1 MVNQGAIWRTETLS
15 PQTWPL
21 FADLVERHN
30 GVYRGCWCLGF
41 HPETAMPGIDRRATK
56 QQMVDEGRTHA
67 ELVLDEDGTCRGWAQ
82 WGSVEELSAIKHLRA
97 YLKDEPERPQWR
109 ITCVF
114 VDKSCRGQGV
124 ARVAVEAALARIGE
138 LGGGLVEVISE
149 VTDGRTAQGR
159 FLFTVTAEVFDSMG
173 FDRVR
178 QVGKHAWIMN
188 RQV

>member
-30 GVYRGCWCLGF
+30 GVYGGCWCLGF

-67 ELVLDEDGTCRGWAQ
+67 ELVLDEDGTCRGWAR

-97 YLKDEPERPQWR
+97 YLKDEPERPSGASPVFSLTSPAAARGWPAWR
-109 ITCVF
+109 W
-114 VDKSCRGQGV
+114 GQPLPVSASWV
-124 ARVAVEAALARIGE
+124 AGWSR
-138 LGGGLVEVISE
+138 
-149 VTDGRTAQGR
+149 
-159 FLFTVTAEVFDSMG
+159 
-173 FDRVR
+173 
-178 QVGKHAWIMN
+178 
-188 RQV
+188 